1 MQGMRIQVLAVR
13 IHLGEVLSGYYRN
26 FRGCISLRLN
36 TGRKYSSLMQWREY
50 TDGRE
55 TLQRSLYLGSAVK
68 AGNAVV
74 AVKEGYD
81 AAVKL

>member
-13 IHLGEVLSGYYRN
+13 ILLGEVLSGYYRN

-36 TGRKYSSLMQWREY
+36 TGRKYSSFSYAKAGIHR
-50 TDGRE
+50 R
-55 TLQRSLYLGSAVK
+55 QRNSAGKSAVK
-68 AGNAVV
+68 AGNAMV

-81 AAVKL
+81 AAVML